1 MGNIIFRCPHTG
13 MHVQHWMAEEV
24 TGETPRGIYDTVVC
38 NACARIH
45 FINRCTG
52 KLLGDRE
59 TVVDSRTAQAGRGAS
74 WTSG

>member
-1 MGNIIFRCPHTG
+1 MGNVVFRCPHTG

-45 FINRCTG
+45 FINRRTG
-52 KLLGDRE
+52 KLLGDS
-59 TVVDSRTAQAGRGAS
+59 VDSRTARTERGAS
-74 WTSG
+74 RTAG

>member
-1 MGNIIFRCPHTG
+1 MGNIVFRCPHTG

-45 FINRCTG
+45 FINRRTG
-52 KLLGDRE
+52 KLLGDS
-59 TVVDSRTAQAGRGAS
+59 VDSRTARTERGVSRTAG
-74 WTSG
+74 